1 MRVSVSTACL
11 VISLLALQ
19 SQAIASVSYKIHES
33 KPMRNAS
40 IQIVSLDAVDGLSQ
54 SAINKVNAALI
65 AASASFGKEANECHA
80 AAHGH
85 PWGYELAFDKALLSE
100 KYLIIVFTKS
110 TVCAGS
116 PDIEKEARVFLLST
130 GNFVPAKTLFK
141 QIFPSTKPLANAS
154 MNKELINL
162 EDEMVETMI
171 NDSKEI
177 LKNYDKRCDFYLKNS
192 SYRIWMDGKNLIL
205 FPEFIQSQSFC
216 QKEYLIQPED

>member
-85 PWGYELAFDKALLSE
+85 PWGYE
-100 KYLIIVFTKS
+100 
-110 TVCAGS
+110 
-116 PDIEKEARVFLLST
+116 
-130 GNFVPAKTLFK
+130 
-141 QIFPSTKPLANAS
+141 
-154 MNKELINL
+154 
-162 EDEMVETMI
+162 
-171 NDSKEI
+171 
-177 LKNYDKRCDFYLKNS
+177 
-192 SYRIWMDGKNLIL
+192 
-205 FPEFIQSQSFC
+205 
-216 QKEYLIQPED
+216 